1 MALISTVEKA
11 VSHRRESGKFIV
23 IYHNNP
29 KSFDKP
35 QNAFMFYFSLNRE
48 ASLWDITEEEELE
61 KKCLKLDLGK
71 ILLTAA
77 NVTNI
82 YIDP

>member
-1 MALISTVEKA
+1 
-11 VSHRRESGKFIV
+11 
-23 IYHNNP
+23 
-29 KSFDKP
+29 
-35 QNAFMFYFSLNRE
+35 MFYFSLNRE